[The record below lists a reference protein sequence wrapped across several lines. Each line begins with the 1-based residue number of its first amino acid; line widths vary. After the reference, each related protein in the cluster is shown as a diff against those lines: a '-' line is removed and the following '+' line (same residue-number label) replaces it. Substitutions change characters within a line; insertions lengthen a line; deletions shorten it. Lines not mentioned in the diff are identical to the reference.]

1 MVYLNLLVGYITV
14 NMALDQGKLKDNIKS
29 AIEDTLQPALETAM
43 LKQFGKDTKESTEK
57 SKEFAD
63 TVIDL
68 FADPFAEALSSAIDY
83 YVRNADVHGQM
94 MLLGVN
100 TVGSMC
106 AQSQVVP
113 LMLKA
118 STHPVG
124 QGGGMI
130 PMLNEFYLGIK

>member
-1 MVYLNLLVGYITV
+1 
-14 NMALDQGKLKDNIKS
+14 MALDQGKLKDNIQK
-29 AIEDTLQPALETAM
+29 AIEDCFHPACENAFKKILPNDTQDGDETAV
-43 LKQFGKDTKESTEK
+43 K
-57 SKEFAD
+57 FAD
-63 TVIDL
+63 IFVETV
-68 FADPFAEALSSAIDY
+68 AEPFAEQLSSAIDY
-83 YVRNADVHGQM
+83 YVKNADVHGQC

-124 QGGGMI
+124 QGGGML
-130 PMLNEFYLGIK
+130 PMVNEFYLGIK

>member
-1 MVYLNLLVGYITV
+1 M
-14 NMALDQGKLKDNIKS
+14 LDQSKLKDNIQK
-29 AIEDTLQPALETAM
+29 AIEDTLQPALEAGMKNILPT
-43 LKQFGKDTKESTEK
+43 DTNTGNDVCKKFS
-57 SKEFAD
+57 D
-63 TVIDL
+63 TVIDI
-68 FADPFAEALSSAIDY
+68 FAEPFAEALSSAIDY
-83 YVRNADVHGQM
+83 YIKNADVHGQC

-124 QGGGMI
+124 QGGGML
-130 PMLNEFYLGIK
+130 PMINEFYLGIK